1 MRNRNHIKIQKPA
14 LSVEKSLNVLKVNVL
29 KGKNIVNSEI
39 IVIIQVNIEL
49 QYVIYKIVY
58 LTKLPQFSIT
68 DQNLVVIKS

>member
-14 LSVEKSLNVLKVNVL
+14 LSVEKSLNMLKVNVL

-49 QYVIYKIVY
+49 QYVIYKIV
-58 LTKLPQFSIT
+58 
-68 DQNLVVIKS
+68 

>member
-14 LSVEKSLNVLKVNVL
+14 LSVEKSLNMLKVNVL
-29 KGKNIVNSEI
+29 KRKNIVNSEI

-68 DQNLVVIKS
+68 DQNLVVRKS